1 MANVEDENTPD
12 AARGGVA
19 TPERPERV
27 RRTDP
32 TDKNTLKPRVR
43 DDDDQVD
50 PDEYARLLDVYDN
63 SFRNIAEGEVVKGT
77 VLKVTASEVIVD
89 VGYKSEGIIQLAE
102 FLDEAGEITVQ
113 AGDIVD
119 VLLERTEDR
128 EGYVVLSR
136 EKAEKMK
143 IWDEVEKAYAE
154 RKVVIGRVIERIKGG
169 LAVDIGVR
177 AFLPGSQIDVRPVRN
192 LDALRGQE
200 LRMRVIKV
208 NKKRGNIVLSRKAL
222 LEEENAE
229 KKKHT
234 LDVLAEGKVLKGVV
248 KNITDYGA
256 FIDLG
261 GIDGLLHIT
270 DMSWGRVGHPSE
282 LFKVNDEIDVIV
294 LKYDPATERVSLG
307 HKQLV
312 TDPWANVMERYPV
325 GARMS
330 GKVVSL
336 TDYGAFVELEAG
348 VEGLIHVSE
357 MSWSKRVKH
366 PSKILNVG
374 DSVDA
379 MVLGVDPTARRIS
392 LGLKQVETNPW
403 HDLAGKYPVGSKIQ
417 GKVRNLTEFGA
428 FIEVEEEIDGL
439 IHISDMSWSKRI
451 KHPSEVLKKGDVVE
465 AMVLNIDAENQR
477 LSLGLKQ
484 LATDIWEDFFARHQ
498 VGRHDRR
505 QGRAD
510 DELRRVR
517 RARRGHRRA
526 DPRVGVR
533 RERRPG
539 PREQR
544 KGKDRPER
552 RRDVSDED
560 HQALA
565 GRAEDRAVD
574 PGAQVGRVPCRLGG
588 VPGRRGRRQRD
599 AGGSL
604 QKSVGAGGL
613 GLGLWTLLAKPEAPS
628 PKPLGEAPMTNG
640 SMTKAELVEE
650 VSRVSDL
657 TKKHSEVIVDTV
669 FRSIIEALHRGE
681 KIELRGFGSFRLRK
695 REPRKGRNPKTG
707 DKVDVPPKKVPYFK
721 PGKELKEL
729 INKEPAPAV
738 PSPRRER
745 RPAQRRGRLV
755 NSLSQSAVVS
765 SLSIADCQP
774 STLTT

>member
-1 MANVEDENTPD
+1 
-12 AARGGVA
+12 
-19 TPERPERV
+19 
-27 RRTDP
+27 
-32 TDKNTLKPRVR
+32 
-43 DDDDQVD
+43 
-50 PDEYARLLDVYDN
+50 
-63 SFRNIAEGEVVKGT
+63 
-77 VLKVTASEVIVD
+77 
-89 VGYKSEGIIQLAE
+89 
-102 FLDEAGEITVQ
+102 
-113 AGDIVD
+113 
-119 VLLERTEDR
+119 
-128 EGYVVLSR
+128 
-136 EKAEKMK
+136 
-143 IWDEVEKAYAE
+143 
-154 RKVVIGRVIERIKGG
+154 VIERIKGG

-234 LDVLAEGKVLKGVV
+234 LETLAEGKVLKGTV

-294 LKYDPATERVSLG
+294 LKYDSATERVSLG
-307 HKQLV
+307 HKQLI

-374 DSVDA
+374 DTVDA
-379 MVLGVDPTARRIS
+379 LVLGVDPTARRIS

-428 FIEVEEEIDGL
+428 FVEVEEEIDGL

-451 KHPSEVLKKGDVVE
+451 KHPSEVLKKGDVVD

-484 LATDIWEDFFARHQ
+484 LATDIWDDFFSRHH
-498 VGRHDRR
+498 VGDTIDGKVVRMTNFGAFVELDEGIEGLIHVSEFDDSNKEKVELTVGETYPMKIIKLAPAERKIGLSIR
-505 QGRAD
+505 ALKSDEFRAD
-510 DELRRVR
+510 WEEYKEGSGDGGATL
-517 RARRGHRRA
+517 GDHF
-526 DPRVGVR
+526 
-533 RERRPG
+533 
-539 PREQR
+539 R
-544 KGKDRPER
+544 K
-552 RRDVSDED
+552 
-560 HQALA
+560 H
-565 GRAEDRAVD
+565 
-574 PGAQVGRVPCRLGG
+574 
-588 VPGRRGRRQRD
+588 
-599 AGGSL
+599 
-604 QKSVGAGGL
+604 
-613 GLGLWTLLAKPEAPS
+613 
-628 PKPLGEAPMTNG
+628 
-640 SMTKAELVEE
+640 
-650 VSRVSDL
+650 
-657 TKKHSEVIVDTV
+657 
-669 FRSIIEALHRGE
+669 
-681 KIELRGFGSFRLRK
+681 
-695 REPRKGRNPKTG
+695 
-707 DKVDVPPKKVPYFK
+707 
-721 PGKELKEL
+721 
-729 INKEPAPAV
+729 
-738 PSPRRER
+738 
-745 RPAQRRGRLV
+745 
-755 NSLSQSAVVS
+755 
-765 SLSIADCQP
+765 
-774 STLTT
+774 

>member
-1 MANVEDENTPD
+1 MANGDNGLVSPEKMGEQPGAPARTRAGKPAGPAFKPMHHEDMDPQEF
-12 AARGGVA
+12 AAMLGIY
-19 TPERPERV
+19 
-27 RRTDP
+27 
-32 TDKNTLKPRVR
+32 
-43 DDDDQVD
+43 DD
-50 PDEYARLLDVYDN
+50 
-63 SFRNIAEGEVVKGT
+63 SFRNMAEGEVVKGT
-77 VLKVTASEVIVD
+77 VLKVTDTAVVID
-89 VGYKSEGIIQLAE
+89 VGYKSEGLIQLGE
-102 FLDEAGEITVQ
+102 FLDENGLITVQ
-113 AGDIVD
+113 AGDLVD

-128 EGYVVLSR
+128 DGHVVLSR

-143 IWDEVEKAYAE
+143 IWDEVEKAYTD

-229 KKKHT
+229 KKKTT
-234 LDVLAEGKVLKGVV
+234 LETLTDGKVLRGTV

-312 TDPWANVMERYPV
+312 QDPWATVQDRYPV

-374 DSVDA
+374 DTVDA
-379 MVLGVDPTARRIS
+379 MVLGVDPSARRIS
-392 LGLKQVETNPW
+392 LGLKQVEINPW
-403 HDLAGKYPVGSKIQ
+403 HELVEKYPVGARIK

-428 FIEVEEEIDGL
+428 FVEVEEDIDGL

-465 AMVLNIDAENQR
+465 AMVLSIDAENQR

-484 LATDIWEDFFARHQ
+484 LAADIWDDFFSRHQ
-498 VGRHDRR
+498 VGATVEGKLTRMTNFGAFVELDEGIEGLIHVSEF
-505 QGRAD
+505 D
-510 DELRRVR
+510 DSHGSEKIDL
-517 RARRGHRRA
+517 
-526 DPRVGVR
+526 
-533 RERRPG
+533 
-539 PREQR
+539 
-544 KGKDRPER
+544 
-552 RRDVSDED
+552 
-560 HQALA
+560 
-565 GRAEDRAVD
+565 
-574 PGAQVGRVPCRLGG
+574 QVGNTYQMKIIKLSPQERKIGLSIRALKFDDY
-588 VPGRRGRRQRD
+588 RTDWD
-599 AGGSL
+599 AYSEPE
-604 QKSVGAGGL
+604 GAGTTTL
-613 GLGLWTLLAKPEAPS
+613 GDHFK
-628 PKPLGEAPMTNG
+628 
-640 SMTKAELVEE
+640 
-650 VSRVSDL
+650 SR
-657 TKKHSEVIVDTV
+657 
-669 FRSIIEALHRGE
+669 
-681 KIELRGFGSFRLRK
+681 
-695 REPRKGRNPKTG
+695 
-707 DKVDVPPKKVPYFK
+707 
-721 PGKELKEL
+721 
-729 INKEPAPAV
+729 
-738 PSPRRER
+738 
-745 RPAQRRGRLV
+745 
-755 NSLSQSAVVS
+755 
-765 SLSIADCQP
+765 
-774 STLTT
+774 

>member
-1 MANVEDENTPD
+1 MAKVEDEHTPGP
-12 AARGGVA
+12 ARSGAGTLDREDRAERVDHGGVKA
-19 TPERPERV
+19 LR
-27 RRTDP
+27 
-32 TDKNTLKPRVR
+32 R
-43 DDDDQVD
+43 DDDMD
-50 PDEYARLLDVYDN
+50 PAEFENLLKAYDN

-77 VLKVTASEVIVD
+77 VLKVTPSEVIVD
-89 VGYKSEGIIQLAE
+89 VGYKSEGIIAIAE
-102 FLDEAGEITVQ
+102 FLDETGQVTVE

-208 NKKRGNIVLSRKAL
+208 NKKRGNIVLSRKVL

-234 LDVLAEGKVLKGVV
+234 LETLAEGKVLKGVV

-294 LKYDPATERVSLG
+294 LKYDAATERVSLG
-307 HKQLV
+307 HKQLI
-312 TDPWANVMERYPV
+312 TDPWANVMDRYPV
-325 GARMS
+325 GARVS

-336 TDYGAFVELEAG
+336 TDYGAFVELESG

-374 DSVDA
+374 DTVDA

-392 LGLKQVETNPW
+392 LGLKQVESNPW
-403 HDLAGKYPVGSKIQ
+403 HDLADKYPVGSRIQ

-428 FIEVEEEIDGL
+428 FVEVEEDIDGL
-439 IHISDMSWSKRI
+439 IHISDMSWSKRV
-451 KHPSEVLKKGDVVE
+451 KHPSEVLKKGDVVD

-484 LATDIWEDFFARHQ
+484 LATDIWDDFFTRHH
-498 VGRHDRR
+498 VGDTIEGKVVRMTNFGAFVELDEGIEGLIHVSEFDESRGKEDKVELTVGETYPMKIIKLAPEER
-505 QGRAD
+505 KIGLSIRA
-510 DELRRVR
+510 L
-517 RARRGHRRA
+517 
-526 DPRVGVR
+526 
-533 RERRPG
+533 
-539 PREQR
+539 
-544 KGKDRPER
+544 K
-552 RRDVSDED
+552 SDE
-560 HQALA
+560 
-565 GRAEDRAVD
+565 
-574 PGAQVGRVPCRLGG
+574 
-588 VPGRRGRRQRD
+588 
-599 AGGSL
+599 
-604 QKSVGAGGL
+604 
-613 GLGLWTLLAKPEAPS
+613 
-628 PKPLGEAPMTNG
+628 
-640 SMTKAELVEE
+640 
-650 VSRVSDL
+650 
-657 TKKHSEVIVDTV
+657 
-669 FRSIIEALHRGE
+669 FRSDWESYQE
-681 KIELRGFGSFRLRK
+681 S
-695 REPRKGRNPKTG
+695 TG
-707 DKVDVPPKKVPYFK
+707 DGTATLGDHFK
-721 PGKELKEL
+721 
-729 INKEPAPAV
+729 N
-738 PSPRRER
+738 R
-745 RPAQRRGRLV
+745 
-755 NSLSQSAVVS
+755 
-765 SLSIADCQP
+765 
-774 STLTT
+774 

>member
-1 MANVEDENTPD
+1 MANVEDENTPG
-12 AARGGVA
+12 AGGGGVA
-19 TPERPERV
+19 TSERAERGD
-27 RRTDP
+27 RTD
-32 TDKNTLKPRVR
+32 KGTLKARPRE
-43 DDDDQVD
+43 DDEQID
-50 PDEYARLLDVYDN
+50 PAEYARLLDSYDN

-89 VGYKSEGIIQLAE
+89 VGYKSEGIISVDE
-102 FLDEAGEITVQ
+102 FLDETGEVTVQ
-113 AGDIVD
+113 PGDIVD

-234 LDVLAEGKVLKGVV
+234 LETLAEGKVLKGVV

-307 HKQLV
+307 HKQLI

-325 GARMS
+325 GARMG

-336 TDYGAFVELEAG
+336 TDYGAFIELEAG

-374 DSVDA
+374 DPVDA

-403 HDLAGKYPVGSKIQ
+403 HDLADKYPVGSKIT

-428 FIEVEEEIDGL
+428 FVEVEEEIDGL

-477 LSLGLKQ
+477 LSLGSQAAGDRHLGRLL
-484 LATDIWEDFFARHQ
+484 LAPPRR
-498 VGRHDRR
+498 RHDRG
-505 QGRAD
+505 QGRAHD
-510 DELRRVR
+510 QLRRVR
-517 RARRGHRRA
+517 RARRGDRGA
-526 DPRVGVR
+526 DSRLGVR
-533 RERRPG
+533 RLAARRQG
-539 PREQR
+539 RQ
-544 KGKDRPER
+544 DRADGR
-552 RRDVSDED
+552 RNLSDED
-560 HQALA
+560 HQARA

-574 PGAQVGRVPCRLGG
+574 SRAQVRR
-588 VPGRRGRRQRD
+588 VPGRLGELSGIGGRRQRD
-599 AGGSL
+599 ARGSL
-604 QKSVGAGGL
+604 QESVG
-613 GLGLWTLLAKPEAPS
+613 T
-628 PKPLGEAPMTNG
+628 
-640 SMTKAELVEE
+640 
-650 VSRVSDL
+650 RD
-657 TKKHSEVIVDTV
+657 
-669 FRSIIEALHRGE
+669 
-681 KIELRGFGSFRLRK
+681 
-695 REPRKGRNPKTG
+695 
-707 DKVDVPPKKVPYFK
+707 
-721 PGKELKEL
+721 
-729 INKEPAPAV
+729 
-738 PSPRRER
+738 
-745 RPAQRRGRLV
+745 
-755 NSLSQSAVVS
+755 
-765 SLSIADCQP
+765 
-774 STLTT
+774 

>member
-1 MANVEDENTPD
+1 MATDNSPLNNP
-12 AARGGVA
+12 RGGGA
-19 TPERPERV
+19 GTA
-27 RRTDP
+27 D
-32 TDKNTLKPRVR
+32 LKTSGFSQM
-43 DDDDQVD
+43 DDQID
-50 PDEYARLLDVYDN
+50 PQEYARLLDLYDN

-89 VGYKSEGIIQLAE
+89 VGYKSEGIIPVDE
-102 FLDEAGEITVQ
+102 FVDETGQISVQ
-113 AGDIVD
+113 PGDTVD

-154 RKVVIGRVIERIKGG
+154 KKVVIGRVIERIKGG

-208 NKKRGNIVLSRKAL
+208 NKKRGNIVLSRKVL

-234 LDVLAEGKVLKGVV
+234 LDTLAEGKVLRGVV

-270 DMSWGRVGHPSE
+270 DMSWGRVSHPSE

-307 HKQLV
+307 HKQLMN
-312 TDPWANVMERYPV
+312 DPWSNVIERYPV

-336 TDYGAFVELEAG
+336 TDYGAFVELEPG

-374 DSVDA
+374 DTVEA
-379 MVLGVDPTARRIS
+379 MVLGVDPGARRIS
-392 LGLKQVETNPW
+392 LGLKQVESNPW
-403 HDLAGKYPVGSKIQ
+403 HELSEKYPIGTTIT

-428 FIEVEEEIDGL
+428 FVEVEEGIDGL
-439 IHISDMSWSKRI
+439 IHISDMSWSKRL
-451 KHPSEVLKKGDVVE
+451 KHPSEVLKKGDTVE

-484 LATDIWEDFFARHQ
+484 LQTDVWDEFFQQHH
-498 VGRHDRR
+498 VGDVVEGKVVRLTNFGAFVELAEGIEGLIHVSEFDESQHAGKDEKLDLKVGDSYQMKIIKLIPAERKVGLSIR
-505 QGRAD
+505 ALKNDEFRAD
-510 DELRRVR
+510 WE
-517 RARRGHRRA
+517 AYTESTG
-526 DPRVGVR
+526 
-533 RERRPG
+533 
-539 PREQR
+539 
-544 KGKDRPER
+544 RPE
-552 RRDVSDED
+552 VTLGD
-560 HQALA
+560 HF
-565 GRAEDRAVD
+565 
-574 PGAQVGRVPCRLGG
+574 
-588 VPGRRGRRQRD
+588 
-599 AGGSL
+599 
-604 QKSVGAGGL
+604 
-613 GLGLWTLLAKPEAPS
+613 
-628 PKPLGEAPMTNG
+628 
-640 SMTKAELVEE
+640 
-650 VSRVSDL
+650 
-657 TKKHSEVIVDTV
+657 KHQ
-669 FRSIIEALHRGE
+669 
-681 KIELRGFGSFRLRK
+681 
-695 REPRKGRNPKTG
+695 N
-707 DKVDVPPKKVPYFK
+707 
-721 PGKELKEL
+721 
-729 INKEPAPAV
+729 
-738 PSPRRER
+738 
-745 RPAQRRGRLV
+745 
-755 NSLSQSAVVS
+755 
-765 SLSIADCQP
+765 
-774 STLTT
+774 